1 MAGSIGWLGMERWE
15 GCVQEGGRPGGDETS
30 SGVRGI
36 IIAKKRRNGRRAK
49 DARKVDAKSH
59 DKGNKTIGSGR
70 KL

>member
-1 MAGSIGWLGMERWE
+1 MAESIGWLGMERWE
-15 GCVQEGGRPGGDETS
+15 GRVQKGGRPGGDETP

-36 IIAKKRRNGRRAK
+36 ILAMKCCNGHRAK

>member
-1 MAGSIGWLGMERWE
+1 MAGSIGWLGMEWRE
-15 GCVQEGGRPGGDETS
+15 GCVQKGGRPGGDETP

-36 IIAKKRRNGRRAK
+36 IVALMHRNGCGAK

-59 DKGNKTIGSGR
+59 DKGNKTNVSGR